1 MRFPNPF
8 AGLENPKRVWAWG
21 MYDLANQ
28 SFTLLIITL
37 LFSLYF
43 KDAVVAGPA
52 MVRLAAEAGLDPSAV
67 VALSQQQEGA
77 GEAFGEAEL
86 PMARAVID
94 RASRTGALAW
104 SLVHGLSYV
113 VVVLLSPLLGAAADV
128 RAWRKRMLIG
138 TGLVCA
144 FLTCMLGILPPSWVI
159 VLAAAY
165 FVGNVFYQVG
175 ENFLAS
181 FLPEVSTPRTIGRV
195 SALGWAMGYLGAL
208 VLLVLVAG
216 IMLLFGLGETSSW
229 RPLFV
234 FAGVWFVLG
243 MIPAMMLLP
252 EPDHRRGEAGIVKRL
267 TIGATAGE
275 AFRRVKDTL
284 THARQYRQLVLFL
297 CAFFVYGLGVQVVI
311 GFASIIASGFGF
323 AQTELVLFVLQIT
336 VTAGIAAVVTGKF
349 QDRIGAR
356 ATVMIYLCIWVAS
369 SAALLGMTLASN
381 PPGWLMWVIGNG
393 LGFGLGGIGTASR
406 SLVARFTPKHRSAE
420 FFGLWGL
427 SYRAAAAVGVLSFG
441 AVKAAMGDAG
451 AMGLLMMFFVVGLG
465 MMLLV
470 NESAGV
476 RAAKRAERDWANGGG

>member
-1 MRFPNPF
+1 MRVPNPF

-43 KDAVVAGPA
+43 KDVVVAGPT
-52 MVRLAAEAGLDPSAV
+52 MQRLAMDAGLDPSAV
-67 VALSQQQEGA
+67 AALAQNHAGA
-77 GEAFGEAEL
+77 ADAFGEAEL
-86 PMARAVID
+86 SSARSVID
-94 RASRTGALAW
+94 RASRSGDLAW
-104 SLVHGLSYV
+104 SLVHGVSYI

-144 FLTCMLGILPPSWVI
+144 ALTCMLGILPPQWFI

-208 VLLVLVAG
+208 VLLLLVACG
-216 IMLLFGLGETSSW
+216 MLMFGLGETSSW

-243 MIPAMMLLP
+243 MIPSMLILP
-252 EPDHRRGEAGIVKRL
+252 EPDHRRGDVSINRQSTL
-267 TIGATAGE
+267 RATAGE
-275 AFRRVKDTL
+275 AFDRVKDTL
-284 THARQYRQLVLFL
+284 THATQYRQLVLFL

-323 AQTELVLFVLQIT
+323 AQAELVLFVLQIT
-336 VTAGIAAVVTGKF
+336 VTAGIAAIVTGKF

-356 ATVMIYLCIWVAS
+356 TTVIIYLFIWVLS
-369 SAALLGMTLASN
+369 SGALLAMTLATH
-381 PPGWLMWVIGNG
+381 PPVWLMWVIGNG

-427 SYRAAAAVGVLSFG
+427 SYRAAAAAGVLSFG

-451 AMGLLMMFFVVGLG
+451 AMGLLLSFFVIGLG
-465 MMLLV
+465 MMLFV

-476 RAAKRAERDWANGGG
+476 RAAKRAERDWANGSA